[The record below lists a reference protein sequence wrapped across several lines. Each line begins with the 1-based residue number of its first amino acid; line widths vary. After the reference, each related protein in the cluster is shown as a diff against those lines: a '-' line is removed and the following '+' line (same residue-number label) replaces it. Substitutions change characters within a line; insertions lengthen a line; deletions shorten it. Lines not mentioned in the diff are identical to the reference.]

1 MEQFD
6 KSTPMRA
13 LLVSCVFPPEPMTSA
28 STSHA
33 LAQELARRGHDV
45 TVIAPYPNRPGGR
58 VYPGFRRR
66 WFGCSRESG
75 CVRVIRCFS
84 TTSRTSS
91 LASRLFENVTFGL
104 SCGLAMAVLRRP
116 DVIYLNTWPI
126 FASGIAALVAMFR
139 RIPMVVSV
147 QDIYPESLVSL
158 GRLRQE
164 SILSRLLRL
173 VDVRIARL
181 ASDVIVI
188 SRRLERIYS
197 SDRGIPAEKLHLIA
211 NWRRREEPSGAE
223 NTRLCRKEWRIRPGA
238 FLFLFAGNVA
248 AACGVEG
255 VIETISSLPAEP
267 PIRLVVAGS
276 GSALEK
282 CRNVA
287 IRENCER
294 TVFSGPFAAQET
306 LPILSAADVLILP
319 TQGDQSLVSMP
330 SKLISYMLAA
340 RPVLAVARAESD
352 LANIIRES
360 GCGWVVEPGDS
371 EQLAKRMRAAALMD
385 RPELARMG
393 LLGRK
398 YALAHFS
405 TEACLP
411 EAIGVMEKAMGA
423 KRRISAASKL
433 AQANAASWEPR

>member
-1 MEQFD
+1 
-6 KSTPMRA
+6 
-13 LLVSCVFPPEPMTSA
+13 
-28 STSHA
+28 
-33 LAQELARRGHDV
+33 
-45 TVIAPYPNRPGGR
+45 
-58 VYPGFRRR
+58 
-66 WFGCSRESG
+66 
-75 CVRVIRCFS
+75 
-84 TTSRTSS
+84 
-91 LASRLFENVTFGL
+91 
-104 SCGLAMAVLRRP
+104 
-116 DVIYLNTWPI
+116 
-126 FASGIAALVAMFR
+126 
-139 RIPMVVSV
+139 
-147 QDIYPESLVSL
+147 
-158 GRLRQE
+158 
-164 SILSRLLRL
+164 
-173 VDVRIARL
+173 
-181 ASDVIVI
+181 
-188 SRRLERIYS
+188 
-197 SDRGIPAEKLHLIA
+197 
-211 NWRRREEPSGAE
+211 
-223 NTRLCRKEWRIRPGA
+223 
-238 FLFLFAGNVA
+238 
-248 AACGVEG
+248 
-255 VIETISSLPAEP
+255 
-267 PIRLVVAGS
+267 
-276 GSALEK
+276 
-282 CRNVA
+282 VA